1 MLNGLPVGAT
11 KRQCGEC
18 RMTVYMIP
26 ARGYVLSLSILMER
40 ASFSTG
46 GPSSSTGKSWT
57 CLWGW
62 LAPLKSPPAAFGQLY
77 PHDVA
82 TSRTVVESEE
92 PPPSL
97 LRRDEE
103 QIYLHE
109 VRGKKGRRLRL
120 KLCVHDQSTVGA
132 DASTHKHTR
141 SLFVTSKKWC
151 GTTEYLLNYAR
162 WSIETRLR
170 QRARGGHAPKSR
182 TRGPR
187 TRP

>member
-1 MLNGLPVGAT
+1 MPNDCLHVPRARIRTLFVNSDGARELLDGRAVVLHRQELDMFMGLA
-11 KRQCGEC
+11 C
-18 RMTVYMIP
+18 P
-26 ARGYVLSLSILMER
+26 AQVT
-40 ASFSTG
+40 A
-46 GPSSSTGKSWT
+46 
-57 CLWGW
+57 C
-62 LAPLKSPPAAFGQLY
+62 AFGQLY
-77 PHDVA
+77 PHSVA

-97 LRRDEE
+97 LRCDEE

-162 WSIETRLR
+162 LSIETRLG